1 VILLDIMMPDMDGYE
16 VCQRLKENPKTQHIP
31 VIFVSAMDETLDKIK
46 AFRTGGSDYITK
58 PFQIEEVLVR
68 IENQLAVCKLQ
79 RQLQIAN
86 ATLEQRVEKRTTE
99 LAQANARLIELNT
112 AYESFIP
119 RAILRL
125 LQKEDITQVR
135 LGDQIQQE
143 MTIMFAD
150 IRSFTSLSETMSP
163 QENFHFL
170 NSYLHRVS
178 PIIRQ
183 YEGFID
189 NYMGDAIM
197 ALFQGYPEDGLQA
210 AIEIQQEVAR
220 YNAQRV
226 QEGLPPIHVGA
237 GLHTGSVMVGII
249 GEDQRKQGTV
259 ISDAVNTTARLEG
272 LTKMY
277 GASIVVSDR
286 ILFTLDPLKYS
297 FRFLGKVIVK
307 GKKNRVSVFEILDG
321 CTQEEKEAKLQTQDY
336 FEKGLLHYNSGGFA
350 QAEECFLQVLSVN
363 PQDEAARLYCE
374 RAIIARKA
382 SPFPSENEEYM
393 ELKEGS

>member
-1 VILLDIMMPDMDGYE
+1 MYNYSV
-16 VCQRLKENPKTQHIP
+16 RLTH
-31 VIFVSAMDETLDKIK
+31 KIWHQE
-46 AFRTGGSDYITK
+46 A
-58 PFQIEEVLVR
+58 
-68 IENQLAVCKLQ
+68 
-79 RQLQIAN
+79 
-86 ATLEQRVEKRTTE
+86 
-99 LAQANARLIELNT
+99 
-112 AYESFIP
+112 
-119 RAILRL
+119 
-125 LQKEDITQVR
+125 ITQVR

-143 MTIMFAD
+143 MTIMFTD

-178 PIIRQ
+178 PIIRR

-220 YNAQRV
+220 YNALRV

-249 GEDQRKQGTV
+249 GEEQRKQGTV

-297 FRFLGKVIVK
+297 FRFLGKVVVK

-350 QAEECFLQVLSVN
+350 QAEECFLQVLSIN

-374 RAIIARKA
+374 RAIIARTA
-382 SPFPSENEEYM
+382 SPFALEDAEHRGIKEEP
-393 ELKEGS
+393 